1 MTAQKLSLSGVA
13 QDFIDQGITLQEA
26 ERKAKETLRR
36 RIIIGL
42 VAGIA
47 IAVVLA
53 VFGLYQAGQAS
64 NNARTAQVN
73 LIAAQTAQADAQNK
87 QVLANNS
94 AATAVANEQKA
105 KEQAQIALARQ
116 LASQAQSV
124 NATRNSKQMLADLL
138 AMQSSKLLPVP
149 NADASSFLI
158 NNTLSAPLI
167 SRMTHDG
174 SVRSV
179 AFSPDGKYVVS
190 GSDDNTVRVWE
201 GGERKGNRPHDP

>member
-1 MTAQKLSLSGVA
+1 MTAQKLFLSGVA
-13 QDFIDQGITLQEA
+13 RDFIEQGITLQEA

-53 VFGLYQAGQAS
+53 VFGFYQAGQAS
-64 NNARTAQVN
+64 NNAKDRPSQSG
-73 LIAAQTAQADAQNK
+73 IAAQTAQADAQNK

-116 LASQAQSV
+116 LASQAQSI
-124 NATRNSKQMLADLL
+124 NATRNSKQMIVDLL
-138 AMQSSKLLPVP
+138 AMQSSKLLPIP

-158 NNTLSAPLI
+158 NNTLSVL
-167 SRMTHDG
+167 
-174 SVRSV
+174 
-179 AFSPDGKYVVS
+179 
-190 GSDDNTVRVWE
+190 
-201 GGERKGNRPHDP
+201 